1 MVYFWSDI
9 ANFNAHIHA
18 HLEHIHSATLA
29 AYWNLSGCELAGTF
43 LK

>member
-18 HLEHIHSATLA
+18 HLGHIHSATLA
-29 AYWNLSGCELAGTF
+29 AYWNLSGCELAGAF